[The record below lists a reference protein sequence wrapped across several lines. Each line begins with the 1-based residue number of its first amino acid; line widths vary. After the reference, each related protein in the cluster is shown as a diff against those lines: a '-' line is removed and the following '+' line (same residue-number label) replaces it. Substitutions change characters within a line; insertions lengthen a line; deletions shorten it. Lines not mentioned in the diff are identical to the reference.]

1 MSNYILVT
9 GGLGY
14 LGGHTVIALINSGYK
29 VIVLDNLSNSS
40 EAVLD
45 RIQDICGKRPDFIKA
60 DIRNLA
66 SVIAALK
73 TRNFL
78 AVMHFAALKSV
89 PESIQSPREY
99 YETNVG
105 GTINILLAMKSAGL
119 RNFIFSSTAAV
130 YGVPTMIPIPEDAP
144 LSSDNPYGESKLMVE
159 RLLRDLVLS
168 DVKFTAICLRY
179 FNAVGAHASGKFG
192 EKIKGKPGNLMPR
205 ISEVAKGA
213 QEKVFCYG
221 GDYKT
226 PDGTG
231 VRDYIHVMDLA
242 EGHVAALRY
251 CEKKIRGFKAF
262 NLGCGVGF
270 SVLDLIKAYQKI
282 SGVAIQYEI
291 VNRRAGDVGECVAD
305 VRLAKNILGWTAKL
319 GLESICED
327 SWRFELSQSVSADK

>member
-14 LGGHTVIALINSGYK
+14 IGGHTVIALINSGYK
-29 VIVLDNLSNSS
+29 VVVLDNLSNSS
-40 EAVLD
+40 EVALD
-45 RIQDICGKRPDFIKA
+45 EIRAICGERPDFIKA
-60 DIRNLA
+60 DIRDLDSMA
-66 SVIAALK
+66 DALK
-73 TRNFL
+73 THNFL
-78 AVMHFAALKSV
+78 AVMHFAALKSL
-89 PESIQSPREY
+89 PESIQSPVEY
-99 YETNVG
+99 YETNVS
-105 GTINILLAMKSAGL
+105 GTINILLAMKSAGVK
-119 RNFIFSSTAAV
+119 NFIFSSTAAV
-130 YGVPTMIPIPEDAP
+130 YGVPAMIPIPEDAL

-159 RLLRDLVLS
+159 RLLRDLSVS
-168 DVKFTAICLRY
+168 DESFTAICLRY

-192 EKIKGKPGNLMPR
+192 EKTKGKPGNLMPR
-205 ISEVAKGA
+205 IAEVAKGS

-251 CEKKIRGFKAF
+251 CEKNARGFKAF

-282 SGVAIQYEI
+282 SGVIIQYE
-291 VNRRAGDVGECVAD
+291 VVSRRAGDVGECVAD
-305 VRLAKNILGWTAKL
+305 VSLAKNILGWTARY
-319 GLESICED
+319 GLESMCED
-327 SWRFELSQSVSADK
+327 SWRFELSQSIGVDL